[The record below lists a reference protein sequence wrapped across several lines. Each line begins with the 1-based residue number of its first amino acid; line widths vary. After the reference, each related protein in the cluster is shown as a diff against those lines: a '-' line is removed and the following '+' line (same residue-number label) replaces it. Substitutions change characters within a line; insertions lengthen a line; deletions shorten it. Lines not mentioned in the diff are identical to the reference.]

1 MKKYYFLAC
10 LAIASVAAQAQNTYI
25 NDRISGSQ
33 DVIGT
38 ARYVGMGGAL
48 GALGADLS
56 TMSFNPAGIGL
67 YRKSD
72 IALTFGGLWNT
83 ERIKEEN
90 SGKGT
95 FDQIGFVYALKT
107 GSRDCP
113 FFNVGFNYQK
123 KANFHYNF
131 YAPFNLNGLSQM
143 DQIAELVS
151 YGYDSDYNLAGI
163 AVDNEYLTPIYV
175 PNPDKPGEEMIG
187 RYYNKF
193 SGTYARLAHHS
204 AGSQNA
210 FDINFSANIRDRGYV
225 GMTIGAENINY
236 RGWSTYYE
244 ENSYINENNQEIYGD
259 YSLFND
265 FHVHGYGMNVKFG
278 GIVRPIEDSPFR
290 IGFAFETPTWYR
302 MKNSTYFDLSDHV
315 ENVRTDTR
323 ESYLDYNITTPWKV
337 RASMGSTVGTSFA
350 WGVDYEF
357 SNHAGTKIGY
367 PNYDDWNNSSIYS
380 SMSNDRDRAMNL
392 YTKSMLRGQHTVKAG
407 IEFRPVSAF
416 AIRMGYNFVSSPYNK
431 QVEYDQFSID
441 SWAMNYETGTS
452 YMRPDVTNIVTF
464 GLGYKFKKFY
474 IDLAYK
480 VRSQKADVYAFD
492 TNFTNPD
499 SDFSVDN
506 PELSGV
512 TVAPANVNLTRQTI
526 TCTLGL
532 KF

>member
-1 MKKYYFLAC
+1 MKRLYILAS
-10 LAIASVAAQAQNTYI
+10 LAVAALAVQAQNTYI
-25 NDRISGSQ
+25 NDRLTGSQ

-56 TMSFNPAGIGL
+56 TIGFNPAGMGL

-72 IALTFGGLWNT
+72 VALTFGGMWNT
-83 ERIKEEN
+83 ERIEEEN
-90 SGKGT
+90 RGKGT
-95 FDQIGFVYALKT
+95 FDQFGFVYSHRT
-107 GSRDCP
+107 GDGDLR
-113 FFNVGFNYQK
+113 FFNVAFNYQK

-143 DQIAELVS
+143 DQLAELVS
-151 YGYDSDYNLAGI
+151 YGYDTDYNLAGM
-163 AVDNEYLTPIYV
+163 AVDNNYLTPIYD
-175 PNPDKPGEEMIG
+175 PNDPEKIL

-193 SGTYARLAHHS
+193 GGEYARLAHHS

-210 FDINFSANIRDRGYV
+210 FDINLSANIRDRGYV

-244 ENSYINENNQEIYGD
+244 ENSYINEENNPIYGD

-265 FHVHGYGMNVKFG
+265 FHIHGYGVNIKLG

-290 IGFAFETPTWYR
+290 LGLAIETPTWYR
-302 MKNSTYFDLSDHV
+302 MKNSTYFDLSDQIDN
-315 ENVRTDTR
+315 ERTETK
-323 ESYLDYNITTPWKV
+323 ESYLEYNIITPWKV
-337 RASMGSTVGTSFA
+337 RASMGSTVGTIFA
-350 WGVDYEF
+350 WGVDYEIA
-357 SNHAGTKIGY
+357 NHAGTKMGY
-367 PNYDDWNNSSIYS
+367 PKYDDWDYS
-380 SMSNDRDRAMNL
+380 SYSNDKDRAMNS
-392 YTKSMLRGQHTVKAG
+392 YTKNMLRAQHTLKAG
-407 IEFRPVSAF
+407 VELRPVSPF
-416 AIRMGYNFVSSPYNK
+416 AIRMGYNFVSSPYK
-431 QVEYDQFSID
+431 QQVAYDQFEID

-452 YMRPDVTNIVTF
+452 YMRPDATHIVTF
-464 GLGYKFKKFY
+464 GLGYKFKRFY

-492 TNFTNPD
+492 TSFAEEG
-499 SDFSVDN
+499 SDFANDN
-506 PELSGV
+506 PNFAAV